1 MFTQSIQKTVT
12 SEPDLRFARRKKKE
26 KRKKGKK
33 TYKIG
38 GMVTNGWMRWSRDPH
53 SADWAPLEPCGMVW
67 YGVVWCGM
75 VWYGGDHPWCGVVWF
90 FF

>member
-1 MFTQSIQKTVT
+1 MVGSATARELVSGHNIQNVPMFTQSIQKTVT

-53 SADWAPLEPCGMVW
+53 SADWYLF
-67 YGVVWCGM
+67 Y
-75 VWYGGDHPWCGVVWF
+75 
-90 FF
+90 